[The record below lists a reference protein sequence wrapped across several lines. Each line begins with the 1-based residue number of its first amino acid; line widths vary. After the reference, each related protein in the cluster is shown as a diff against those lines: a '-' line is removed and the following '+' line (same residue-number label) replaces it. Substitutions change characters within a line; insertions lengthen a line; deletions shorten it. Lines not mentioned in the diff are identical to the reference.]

1 MNRHS
6 EQQLLNFCLAQ
17 HGRFNP
23 DAWRKQGVVAPDQTA
38 CAMLLLADAR
48 WYGRWR
54 ELQALMGQSQTAQA
68 GRLTE
73 LSRRVGF
80 NPRLFAQRLQALLW
94 QSTEAKR

>member
-1 MNRHS
+1 MNRHT

-17 HGRFNP
+17 HDRFNAE
-23 DAWRKQGVVAPDQTA
+23 AWRAQKAVAPTPTV

-54 ELQALMGQSQTAQA
+54 ELRALVSQCLPGQS

-73 LSRRVGF
+73 LSQQVGF
-80 NPRLFAQRLQALLW
+80 NPRLFAQRLQGLLW
-94 QSTEAKR
+94 QSTETKR